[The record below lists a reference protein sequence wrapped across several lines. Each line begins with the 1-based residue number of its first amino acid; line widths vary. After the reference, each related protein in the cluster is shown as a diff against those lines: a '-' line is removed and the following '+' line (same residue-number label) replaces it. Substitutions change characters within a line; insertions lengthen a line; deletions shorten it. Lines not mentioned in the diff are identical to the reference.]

1 MTKVLGYCRVSTENQ
16 NGADSFGLETQRDT
30 ITKHCASNGL
40 ELVQIFEDPAL
51 SGSLPPLERPG
62 LHAVLE
68 TLKAGD
74 IQQVI
79 VTRLDRLARDTML
92 SLWLM
97 KEIKKLGAELVSI
110 AEPGRWEDPTQKLL
124 LTMVAAFAEF
134 EKSLISSRLSGGR
147 KTKARQ
153 GGYAGGMAPIGYK
166 AERGCKA
173 LIVDDEKVGTVRR
186 VFELR
191 EAKPDASLQ
200 KLADLLNAEG
210 LTTKEG
216 RQFHPMQVKRIL
228 DRRAVYEGRY
238 KYSGVE
244 AEGQHQPI
252 LNLHVDRE

>member
-30 ITKHCASNGL
+30 ITKYCASNGL
-40 ELVQIFEDPAL
+40 ELVQILEDPAL

-62 LHAVLE
+62 LHAILE

-74 IQQVI
+74 IQHVI

-153 GGYAGGMAPIGYK
+153 GGYAGGKAPVGYK
-166 AERGCKA
+166 ECRGSKA
-173 LIVDDEKVGTVRR
+173 LAVDEEKVATVRR

-191 EAKPDASLQ
+191 KTVPGASLQ

-238 KYSGVE
+238 RYSGVE
-244 AEGQHQPI
+244 AEGQHEAI
-252 LNLHVDRE
+252 L

>member
-1 MTKVLGYCRVSTENQ
+1 MSRVVGYCRVSTEGQ
-16 NGADSFGLETQRDT
+16 NGADSFGLETQRDA
-30 ITKHCASNGL
+30 ITKYCTANGL

-74 IQQVI
+74 IKQII

-110 AEPGRWEDPTQKLL
+110 AEPGRWDDPTQKLL

-134 EKSLISSRLSGGR
+134 EKSLISSRLSSGR

-153 GGYAGGMAPIGYK
+153 GGYAGGKAPIGYQAK
-166 AERGCKA
+166 RGDKA
-173 LIVDDEKVGTVRR
+173 LQLDEEKAAVVRR

-191 EAKPDASLQ
+191 DAKPDASLQ

-216 RQFHPMQVKRIL
+216 KLFHAMQVKRIL
-228 DRRAVYEGRY
+228 DRRALYEGNYRY
-238 KYSGVE
+238 AGVE
-244 AEGQHQPI
+244 ADGQHRAI
-252 LNLHVDRE
+252 L